1 MPPKLN
7 PPSASAAPTLPTP
20 RPSSSTSLA
29 AAAVTAAIAAA
40 SLSSTNTAVNVKAKQ
55 PPTQRKPGAGGG
67 GGGAG
72 KAKSKSPATLSTMK
86 TPSSSTAKISS
97 ASSLSFM
104 QKKSGSTPS
113 AASASAPSSSSSLT
127 AATITSTFNS
137 EKQLAQFKIE
147 RAQIAE
153 KELAEMDAIER
164 AFREDDT
171 VWNGPTNVI
180 FPRRYHASTEIGM
193 DGNTNIIQG
202 QGSKSKAASYTPPII
217 SSSSPLASQ
226 STTHQKMNNNYY
238 YGSQSRGWMYSEG
251 YAGIGGRSWMQAT
264 TATPSSSPSN
274 LDKQQQPQQLQNSTT
289 KKNSFLLND
298 VSIIDTSLRANGLSR
313 HDITPTAYACL
324 LEQARRYTYELLANA
339 QDYAIHAKR
348 NSIHSLLPADILLAA
363 EMLADSNTDDCGSGI
378 GSGSGSGSGAGDIH
392 GVASTLPTPEQIMEF
407 ASTVNRVPLP
417 PIPSHCYN
425 GVALPPAEEQLTAR
439 TYDVVNGA
447 RVVQRMMRGGDLPL
461 IGSDL
466 GIGIGGGVR
475 SGVIASR
482 GGGGGGA
489 VAGGGGS
496 GGSKMKPSSSLLG
509 DYYNTSG
516 ARNTLIAVNK
526 PPVKGSYGA
535 GQGRQIAV
543 RLKSKTTPGTK
554 TNNAS
559 AVVAAAAA
567 MSGTVKK
574 PVSGAMIPPPSSTT
588 TTATAMAA
596 VAAAAKSGAKKGQK
610 RSLREL

>member
-1 MPPKLN
+1 
-7 PPSASAAPTLPTP
+7 
-20 RPSSSTSLA
+20 
-29 AAAVTAAIAAA
+29 
-40 SLSSTNTAVNVKAKQ
+40 
-55 PPTQRKPGAGGG
+55 
-67 GGGAG
+67 
-72 KAKSKSPATLSTMK
+72 
-86 TPSSSTAKISS
+86 
-97 ASSLSFM
+97 
-104 QKKSGSTPS
+104 
-113 AASASAPSSSSSLT
+113 
-127 AATITSTFNS
+127 
-137 EKQLAQFKIE
+137 
-147 RAQIAE
+147 
-153 KELAEMDAIER
+153 
-164 AFREDDT
+164 
-171 VWNGPTNVI
+171 
-180 FPRRYHASTEIGM
+180 
-193 DGNTNIIQG
+193 
-202 QGSKSKAASYTPPII
+202 
-217 SSSSPLASQ
+217 
-226 STTHQKMNNNYY
+226 
-238 YGSQSRGWMYSEG
+238 
-251 YAGIGGRSWMQAT
+251 MQAT
-264 TATPSSSPSN
+264 TATPSSSSSN
-274 LDKQQQPQQLQNSTT
+274 LDKQQPQQQNNTS

-298 VSIIDTSLRANGLSR
+298 VSIIDNSLRANGLSR
-313 HDITPTAYACL
+313 QDITPTAYACL

-363 EMLADSNTDDCGSGI
+363 EMLADSNNDDDCGV
-378 GSGSGSGSGAGDIH
+378 GSGSGAGDIH

-466 GIGIGGGVR
+466 GVGIGGG
-475 SGVIASR
+475 GVR
-482 GGGGGGA
+482 GGVAAGGA
-489 VAGGGGS
+489 S
-496 GGSKMKPSSSLLG
+496 GGSKMKPSSLLG

-559 AVVAAAAA
+559 SSSAAAA
-567 MSGTVKK
+567 MSGLVKK
-574 PVSGAMIPPPSSTT
+574 PVSGAVIPPPTT

>member
-1 MPPKLN
+1 
-7 PPSASAAPTLPTP
+7 
-20 RPSSSTSLA
+20 
-29 AAAVTAAIAAA
+29 
-40 SLSSTNTAVNVKAKQ
+40 
-55 PPTQRKPGAGGG
+55 
-67 GGGAG
+67 
-72 KAKSKSPATLSTMK
+72 
-86 TPSSSTAKISS
+86 
-97 ASSLSFM
+97 M
-104 QKKSGSTPS
+104 QKKSGSTP
-113 AASASAPSSSSSLT
+113 AASASAPSSSSLT
-127 AATITSTFNS
+127 AATISSTFNS

-363 EMLADSNTDDCGSGI
+363 EMLADSNNDDCGV
-378 GSGSGSGSGAGDIH
+378 GSGSGAGDIH

-466 GIGIGGGVR
+466 GVGIGGG
-475 SGVIASR
+475 GVR
-482 GGGGGGA
+482 GGVAAGGA
-489 VAGGGGS
+489 S
-496 GGSKMKPSSSLLG
+496 GGSKMKPSSLLG

-559 AVVAAAAA
+559 SSSAAAA
-567 MSGTVKK
+567 MSGLVKK
-574 PVSGAMIPPPSSTT
+574 PVSGAVIPPPTT